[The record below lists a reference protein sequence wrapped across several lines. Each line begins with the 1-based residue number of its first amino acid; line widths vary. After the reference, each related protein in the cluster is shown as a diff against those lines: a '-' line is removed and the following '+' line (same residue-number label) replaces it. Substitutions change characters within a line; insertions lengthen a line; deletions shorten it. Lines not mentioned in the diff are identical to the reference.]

1 MGDIRLTVEV
11 DLIIEFDGPSIDY
24 DDAKRVL
31 DEMNYKFEDTTGL
44 AKIDS
49 EIVGYTFRS

>member
-49 EIVGYTFRS
+49 EIVDYTFRS